1 MIKREQYLKEIRPLI
16 GKDIIKVLTG
26 IRRCGKST
34 LLKQIID
41 ELINMVISKENILE
55 INFDSMKFQ
64 DIVNK
69 DDLNEYVSNFI
80 KNPNEKYYLFFDEIQ
95 NVDGWER
102 SLSGFIVD
110 FNVDIYVTGSNA
122 KLLSGE
128 LGTYLTG
135 RYMAFDIHPFSF
147 KEIIEINKQ
156 KGENIELNKLFV
168 EKWWPTFIITNLI
181 NLSIKSIRLTLAL
194 FNTF

>member
-1 MIKREQYLKEIRPLI
+1 MAMIKREQYLKEIRPLI

-34 LLKQIID
+34 LLKQIKE
-41 ELINMVISKENILE
+41 ELVEMGISEENILE
-55 INFDSMKFQ
+55 INFDSMHFQ
-64 DIVNK
+64 DIVDK
-69 DDLNEYVSNFI
+69 DDVNEYVSDFI

-95 NVDGWER
+95 NVNGWER

-128 LGTYLTG
+128 LATYLTG
-135 RYMAFDIHPFSF
+135 RYMAFDIYPFSF
-147 KEIIEINKQ
+147 KEVIEINKQ
-156 KGENIELNKLFV
+156 KGNDIDLNKLFD
-168 EKWWPTFIITNLI
+168 EYL
-181 NLSIKSIRLTLAL
+181 
-194 FNTF
+194 